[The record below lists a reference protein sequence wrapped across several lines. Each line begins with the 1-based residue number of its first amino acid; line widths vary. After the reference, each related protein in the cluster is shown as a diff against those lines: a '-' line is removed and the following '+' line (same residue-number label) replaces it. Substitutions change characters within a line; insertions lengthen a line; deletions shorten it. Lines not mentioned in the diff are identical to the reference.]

1 MLFLVSFRLSPHRLT
16 VFGDR
21 DIRKCKGMLIVFFF
35 LYSFQAKLWIIF
47 LQALMDHLT
56 QTEGGTGGK
65 KIQKVTEHVVISD
78 FSAAK
83 AVRRLSAGLN
93 EGVEYGIL
101 FFEHR

>member
-1 MLFLVSFRLSPHRLT
+1 MKNAHCL
-16 VFGDR
+16 
-21 DIRKCKGMLIVFFF
+21 FF

-56 QTEGGTGGK
+56 QTEGGTGVQYDRGK

-78 FSAAK
+78 FLAAK
-83 AVRRLSAGLN
+83 VVRRLSAGLN

>member
-1 MLFLVSFRLSPHRLT
+1 
-16 VFGDR
+16 
-21 DIRKCKGMLIVFFF
+21 
-35 LYSFQAKLWIIF
+35 
-47 LQALMDHLT
+47 MDHLT

>member
-1 MLFLVSFRLSPHRLT
+1 MKNAYCL
-16 VFGDR
+16 
-21 DIRKCKGMLIVFFF
+21 FF
-35 LYSFQAKLWIIF
+35 LYSFQEKLWIIF

-56 QTEGGTGGK
+56 QTEGGTGVQCDRGK

-78 FSAAK
+78 FLAAK
-83 AVRRLSAGLN
+83 VVRRLSAGLN